1 MAAVGMLLLGLVA
14 ITDDGTGE
22 KPVMG
27 ALLAMFFLLW
37 PFTSSLLAYTEGFGL
52 VSRRKQ
58 ALQLEETRLMG
69 LDAMRPGGPIGG
81 PAVQA
86 RELPYVPPSLAAYRS
101 IGADESR

>member
-22 KPVMG
+22 KTVMG

-69 LDAMRPGGPIGG
+69 LDAMRPGGP
-81 PAVQA
+81 AVQA